1 MPNKGFKKDL
11 NVDDLLFTTG
21 NVPKRENELIEKSD
35 STSTL
40 NLNLLQSEDKYTD
53 ILDGIKVS
61 EEKGANTAFY
71 LSKQTIDLINNAA
84 KKKGISRSKIVD
96 EILRRVLGGR

>member
-1 MPNKGFKKDL
+1 
-11 NVDDLLFTTG
+11 
-21 NVPKRENELIEKSD
+21 
-35 STSTL
+35 
-40 NLNLLQSEDKYTD
+40 
-53 ILDGIKVS
+53 VS